1 MLTDYLAAEPLIV
14 DRLRDQVA
22 GVPDMRVFGA
32 ADLAGVEARAQH
44 TPALHV
50 VYDGDEPLG
59 EAGQSQSG
67 DTQIAWQRWI
77 VWVVARSARDARGGT
92 GARAVAGPLMAATI
106 QALAGWR
113 PSADHSPMIRGAA
126 GRPAYDAGIA
136 YYPQLYRTAVVL

>member
-14 DRLRDQVA
+14 ARLRDQVA
-22 GVPDMRVFGA
+22 GVPHVLTA

-50 VYDGDEPLG
+50 IYDGDEPAG
-59 EAGQSQSG
+59 EAGQSDAG
-67 DTQIAWQRWI
+67 DVQITWQRWL
-77 VWVVARSARDARGGT
+77 VVLAVRSARDTLGGA
-92 GARAVAGPLMAATI
+92 GARALAGPLLVAVI

-113 PSADHSPMIRGAA
+113 PSADHSPMLRASA
-126 GRPAYDAGIA
+126 PRPVFDAGFA